1 MSPLM
6 SQSLLGRGRAA
17 LSGFTTGQRAVVG
30 VAVLGLLLGVVA
42 MTRWVAQPTWSPLF
56 GNLSGS
62 DASAIVEQLQAQHA
76 QYKLA
81 DGGSTILVPQAQ
93 VYDLRVAMSG
103 KGLPAGDSSSGG
115 YSLLDKQGI
124 TATDFQQNVAYRRA
138 LEGELSK
145 TLQAMDGVRVAVVH
159 LALPKKDVFATEQDK
174 PTASVLLALQPG
186 ITLDRGQVR
195 SITHLV
201 AGSVEGLD
209 PGQVTVSDSSGR
221 LLSSP
226 ESGADG
232 AASVAG
238 ETDQQTAQFEDR
250 ISASLQQMLDR
261 VLGPG
266 RSVVRVNAQ
275 LNFDTVDTTTESY
288 VPATSIAPLAEATVS
303 ETFAGAAP
311 GAGGALGQPLP
322 TLTAVAGAT
331 NGGNY
336 QRSQRT
342 VDNAVGKV
350 VERTQAAPG
359 SVKRMTVAVVLDATT
374 AGTVDPN
381 QVQQLVANAVG
392 LDPKRGDSVQVDKIA
407 FDTTTTTEAKK
418 ELQAA
423 QSKAATAGY
432 LDLAKKVGLGLLVLV
447 IAFLVLRRGRREP
460 DINIDALAEDL
471 GVSRAILT
479 GAERSMLTGSDL
491 PALPAVESSMSR
503 DQLRD
508 EVAELVDNQPE
519 EVAQMLQNWLAERNA

>member
-1 MSPLM
+1 M
-6 SQSLLGRGRAA
+6 SQSIIGRSRAA
-17 LSGFTTGQRAVVG
+17 LAGFTTGQRAVVI
-30 VAVLGLLLGVVA
+30 VAVLGLTLGVVA
-42 MTRWVAQPTWSPLF
+42 LTRWVAQPTWSPLF

-103 KGLPAGDSSSGG
+103 KGLPSGDSSSGG

-174 PTASVLLALQPG
+174 PTASVLLELQPG
-186 ITLDRGQVR
+186 ITLNRSQVR
-195 SITHLV
+195 SVTHLV

-209 PGQVTVSDSSGR
+209 PGQVTVSDSTGR

-226 ESGADG
+226 ETGADS
-232 AASVAG
+232 AASAAD

-250 ISASLQQMLDR
+250 VGTALQQMLDR

-275 LNFDTVDTTTESY
+275 LNFDTRDTTSETF
-288 VPATSIAPLAEATVS
+288 VPQTQVSPLAEATVS
-303 ETFAGAAP
+303 ETFNGAAA
-311 GAGGALGQPLP
+311 GAGGALGQTLP
-322 TLTAVAGAT
+322 SLTGVAGGT
-331 NGGNY
+331 NGGAY

-359 SVKRMTVAVVLDATT
+359 SVERMTVAVVLDATT

-407 FDTTTTTEAKK
+407 FDTTSTTQAKK
-418 ELQAA
+418 ELAQAQA
-423 QSKAATAGY
+423 KAATAGY
-432 LDLAKKVGLGLLVLV
+432 LDLAKKVGLGLLVV
-447 IAFLVLRRGRREP
+447 IIAFLALRRGRREP
-460 DINIDALAEDL
+460 DLSIEALAEDL
-471 GVSRAILT
+471 GVNRSILT
-479 GAERSMLTGSDL
+479 GAERGVLTGGSIL
-491 PALPAVESSMSR
+491 PALPMGESSINS

-519 EVAQMLQNWLAERNA
+519 EVARMLQSWLAERA

>member
-1 MSPLM
+1 M
-6 SQSLLGRGRAA
+6 SQSIIGRSRAA
-17 LSGFTTGQRAVVG
+17 LAGFTTGQRAVVI
-30 VAVLGLLLGVVA
+30 VAVLGLALGVVGL
-42 MTRWVAQPTWSPLF
+42 TRWVAQPTWSPLF

-103 KGLPAGDSSSGG
+103 KGLPAGDSSSSGG

-145 TLQAMDGVRVAVVH
+145 TLQAMDGVQVAVVH

-174 PTASVLLALQPG
+174 PTASVLLELGPG
-186 ITLDRGQVR
+186 ITLSRTQVR
-195 SITHLV
+195 SVTHLV

-209 PGQVTVSDSSGR
+209 PGQVTVSDSTGR
-221 LLSSP
+221 LLSS
-226 ESGADG
+226 SDTGADS
-232 AASVAG
+232 AASAAD
-238 ETDQQTAQFEDR
+238 ETDEQTAQYEDR
-250 ISASLQQMLDR
+250 VGGALQQMLDR

-275 LNFDTVDTTTESY
+275 LNFDTRDTTSETF
-288 VPATSIAPLAEATVS
+288 VPQTQVSPLAEATVS
-303 ETFAGAAP
+303 ETFNGAAA
-311 GAGGALGQPLP
+311 GAGGALGQTLP
-322 TLTAVAGAT
+322 TLTGVAGGT
-331 NGGNY
+331 NGGAY

-359 SVKRMTVAVVLDATT
+359 SVERMTVAVVLDATT

-407 FDTTTTTEAKK
+407 FDTTAATQAKK
-418 ELQAA
+418 ELAEA

-432 LDLAKKVGLGLLVLV
+432 LDLGKKVGLGLLVV
-447 IAFLVLRRGRREP
+447 IIAFLALRRGRREP
-460 DINIDALAEDL
+460 DLSIDALAEDL
-471 GVSRAILT
+471 GVNRSILT
-479 GAERSMLTGSDL
+479 GAERGVLTGPADL
-491 PALPAVESSMSR
+491 PALPVGGISSVNQ
-503 DQLRD
+503 DHLRD
-508 EVAELVDNQPE
+508 EVTELVDNQPE
-519 EVAQMLQNWLAERNA
+519 EVARMLQAWLAERA